1 MGFGSYDESEQE
13 TGRDED
19 ESDVEAVNVEENA
32 HAGDVSFESDASTSE
47 LVDRLEGMKDDGD
60 DAEER

>member
-13 TGRDED
+13 TRSEDED
-19 ESDVEAVNVEENA
+19 DAEAVSVKENA

-47 LVDRLEGMKDDGD
+47 LVDRLEGMKDD
-60 DAEER
+60 AEER